1 MEEDQAKAPETGSEQ
16 VWEPGSEDGS
26 LGRFGTRLGSKVSSQ
41 CEARKLARRRTWI
54 GSVLGPESRQG
65 GLNTEVSS
73 QIHELARTHAQ
84 QNSSGERE

>member
-1 MEEDQAKAPETGSEQ
+1 MEEDQAKAPQTGSEQ
-16 VWEPGSEDGS
+16 VWEPGSEVGS

-54 GSVLGPESRQG
+54 GSVIGPESRLG

-73 QIHELARTHAQ
+73 QIHELARPHAQ